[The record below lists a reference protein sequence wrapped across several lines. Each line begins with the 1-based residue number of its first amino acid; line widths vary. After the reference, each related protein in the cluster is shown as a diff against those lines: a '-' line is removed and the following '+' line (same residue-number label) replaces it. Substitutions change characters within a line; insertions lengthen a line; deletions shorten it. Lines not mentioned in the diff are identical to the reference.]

1 MGRVGKLVQ
10 KMEDYLQHR
19 PNGLGLKSPET
30 FIVVIFPL
38 NRGGRGNHWIIGS
51 LFRHYSVQTGL
62 LCQRGRDRVSKK
74 QLEPPEHLPPSALFL
89 REAFLYHCPKICGNF
104 PNAPLNMELCCE
116 KISQFFPRSAIKY
129 FGLDRNPSSLPF
141 PSFLSKN
148 HGQKADSKNPKIRE
162 Q

>member
-19 PNGLGLKSPET
+19 PNGLGLKSTET

-38 NRGGRGNHWIIGS
+38 NRGQRGNHWIIGS

-62 LCQRGRDRVSKK
+62 LCQTGRDRVSKK

-89 REAFLYHCPKICGNF
+89 REAFLYHCPQICGNF

-129 FGLDRNPSSLPF
+129 FGLDRNPSSPPF
-141 PSFLSKN
+141 SFIFVQQSWSK
-148 HGQKADSKNPKIRE
+148 GPF
-162 Q
+162 

>member
-19 PNGLGLKSPET
+19 PNGLGLKSTET

-38 NRGGRGNHWIIGS
+38 NRGQRGNHWIIGS

-89 REAFLYHCPKICGNF
+89 REAFLYHCPQICGNF
-104 PNAPLNMELCCE
+104 PNAPLNMELCYFS
-116 KISQFFPRSAIKY
+116 KICNKIFWIGQEP
-129 FGLDRNPSSLPF
+129 LLPPF
-141 PSFLSKN
+141 SIIFVQQSWSK
-148 HGQKADSKNPKIRE
+148 GPF
-162 Q
+162 